1 VRPEKIQLAKTAPD
15 PRDGLCVLEGVVQ
28 DLAYYGGRSVYRVR
42 LAQGQTVLVSA
53 QNRLR
58 SANRHLEWDESVF
71 LFWDAASGVVD
82 SSYNGLVSTVGT
94 IGSQVTFQSS
104 GDTGSLGTAI
114 NAPAPGAVALLGVA
128 GLLNGRR
135 RR

>member
-1 VRPEKIQLAKTAPD
+1 
-15 PRDGLCVLEGVVQ
+15 VVQ

-58 SANRHLEWDESVF
+58 SASRHLEWDESVF